1 LALRRRCWELRVT
14 IDTRHLTSAGSVYV
28 ARHIGLMMVPGL
40 QRLLEL
46 PLVYRPV
53 GRVPRDA
60 LALVGW
66 GLKGKFRDAAALSE
80 RVGLPYL
87 AVEDGF
93 LRSVGLGDADPALSM
108 VLDDVGIYYDAARPS
123 ALERL
128 IATTPTAAQRA
139 RGLHI
144 AAAWRQGRL
153 SKYNHARETAPPIA
167 GPFVLVVDQT
177 FGDTSIELGMASPAS
192 FHRML
197 EAALDEH
204 PGLPVVLK
212 VHPDVIAGRK
222 RAHFELLT
230 AGAASRVTLMAGNA
244 HPPGLLEG
252 ANAVYVVTSQM
263 GFEALIWGRPVRCFG
278 MAFYAGWGLTQD
290 ELAPPARR
298 RNAPPVALDGL
309 VHAALVAYPRY
320 LDPETGMRCEPE
332 RVFEWMAL
340 QRRMRERFPAQVQ
353 ALAFSNWK
361 KPIAQAYL
369 AGSRL
374 NFVDTPQTLQAGEVR
389 AVWGRPP
396 DDAPAASCPQ
406 GELLHIEDGF
416 LRSVGLGA
424 HWVWPLSWV
433 MDQRGMYYDAT
444 RPSDLEVILQTT
456 DFDSALCERARKLRN
471 AIVAAGITKYNV
483 GTGGWKRPV
492 TAARLVVLVPGQVE
506 SDASI
511 AYGATGIRTNLE
523 LLQAVRRLR
532 PDAYIV
538 YKPHPDVVAKTRQPD
553 GVEDRAGAWCD
564 EVVVDTPIHRL
575 FEQVDEVQVL
585 TSLAGFEALLR
596 QLPVVCHGSPFYSGW
611 GLSTDVHPVV
621 RRTRRLTLDE
631 LVAGALLCYPT
642 YVSRVSGAFTTAERA
657 LWELSNWERA
667 VPPVDPL
674 RLRLLRRLKR
684 WRDRLRRP

>member
-1 LALRRRCWELRVT
+1 
-14 IDTRHLTSAGSVYV
+14 
-28 ARHIGLMMVPGL
+28 MMVPGL
-40 QRLLEL
+40 PRLLDL
-46 PLVYRPV
+46 PLVYRPA
-53 GRVPRDA
+53 GGVPQDA

-128 IATTPTAAQRA
+128 IATTPTAAERA

-144 AAAWRQGRL
+144 ADAWRRGRL
-153 SKYNHARETAPPIA
+153 SKYNHAREAAPPVA
-167 GPFVLVVDQT
+167 GPFVLLVDQT

-204 PGLPVVLK
+204 PDLPVVLK

-222 RAHFELLT
+222 RAHFERLT
-230 AGAASRVTLMAGNA
+230 AGAASRVTFLAGNA
-244 HPPGLLEG
+244 HPPGLLE
-252 ANAVYVVTSQM
+252 AAHSVYVVTSQM
-263 GFEALIWGRPVRCFG
+263 GFEALIWGKPVRSFG
-278 MAFYAGWGLTQD
+278 MPFYAGWGLTQD
-290 ELAPPARR
+290 ELAAPARR
-298 RNAPPVALDGL
+298 HTAQPVTAAGL

-320 LDPETGMRCEPE
+320 LDPETGVRCEPE
-332 RVFEWMAL
+332 RLLEWMAL

-353 ALAFSNWK
+353 VLAFSNWK
-361 KPIAQAYL
+361 KPIARAYL

-374 NFVDTPQTLQAGEVR
+374 NFVDTPQPLQAGELR

-396 DDAPAASCPQ
+396 DDAASASAVQ
-406 GELLHIEDGF
+406 GGPLRVEDGF

-424 HWVWPLSWV
+424 HWVRPLSWV
-433 MDQRGMYYDAT
+433 MDRRGMYYDAT

-456 DFDSALCERARKLRN
+456 DFDSTLCERASKLRD

-483 GTGGWKRPV
+483 GTGGWRRP
-492 TAARLVVLVPGQVE
+492 ADAGRRVVLVPGQVE

-511 AYGATGIRTNLE
+511 AYGAPGIRTNLE
-523 LLQAVRRLR
+523 LLQAVRSAR

-538 YKPHPDVVAKTRQPD
+538 YKPHPDVVARTRAPD
-553 GVEDRAGAWCD
+553 GAEDRASPWCD
-564 EVVVDTPIHRL
+564 EVVVNTPIHRL

-596 QLPVVCHGSPFYSGW
+596 HLPVVCHGCPFYSGW
-611 GLSTDVHPVV
+611 GLTTDVHPVA
-621 RRTRRLTLDE
+621 RRTRRLTLEE
-631 LVAGALLCYPT
+631 LVAGALLCYPA

-657 LWELSNWERA
+657 LWELSNWEQA
-667 VPPVDPL
+667 VPPVDPPG
-674 RLRLLRRLKR
+674 RRLLRRLKR
-684 WRDRLRRP
+684 WRDRLRRA